1 MRFSCT
7 ILQGAAKLSFPG
19 YKNVFPAL
27 AFIFF
32 PFYIIPTYI
41 YFNGIW
47 SYSNSMKDYWPL
59 RARQFTSTTIL
70 LGLDCHSFP
79 IQQIPH
85 VYVSVSNLA
94 PATTVPRLQAQRHRA
109 ASPPPALAYHFCLNL
124 PATFSQPG
132 NSNLAKPCTIGQN
145 GPQRGEEVPFTQ
157 DIHKNWQRIFWCIN
171 VRSTHEHGIHRR
183 RGDTK

>member
-1 MRFSCT
+1 MGHDRKRAPPQTSCKLECTTKMRFSCT

-94 PATTVPRLQAQRHRA
+94 PATTVLALGSTPQGRL
-109 ASPPPALAYHFCLNL
+109 PPPCSCLPLLPQLAGNIL
-124 PATFSQPG
+124 ATW
-132 NSNLAKPCTIGQN
+132 
-145 GPQRGEEVPFTQ
+145 E
-157 DIHKNWQRIFWCIN
+157 
-171 VRSTHEHGIHRR
+171 
-183 RGDTK
+183 